1 MNEITLKIGKNGT
14 YKNISKLAKT
24 VSVTGRRGDAPRTL
38 SATLSDSEQ
47 FARASANS
55 GEGQQVFF
63 YFNKK
68 EIFRG
73 LLMTDSRNSQ
83 RTLSIKAYDNCIYL
97 CNNKSSFSFKKKSA
111 TYIFKYCLKKL
122 GLPLGSAVKTGHTI
136 GELVKKNTTYWDVI
150 EDALSQTYYATGI
163 RYYVSSEK
171 GKIYL
176 RKRQEQTSMPILSLD
191 SNIQSYDMSRSIYKT
206 RTRLTLIT
214 SKKAK
219 KGSFVNSSLE
229 KKIGKFAD
237 IQTVDGD
244 VTKTELNQ
252 KISTFKKDTSIVDQE
267 LSVTATGD
275 MRCISGKCAYVQIS
289 PIWAKRIMFI
299 EEDTHTFE
307 NGHHK
312 MSLKLS
318 YEKTSGTSSGGS
330 SSSEGK
336 APKYK
341 VTANSG
347 LNLRSAPNSGVIATM
362 PKGTVVTS
370 DGESKNGWY
379 HVKYDGKWGYAYSSW
394 LTQV

>member
-14 YKNISKLAKT
+14 YKNISELIQK

-38 SATLSDSEQ
+38 SATLFDSEQ
-47 FARASANS
+47 FVRASANS

-63 YFNKK
+63 YCDKS

-73 LLMTDSRNSQ
+73 LLMTDSRSSK
-83 RTLSIKAYDNCIYL
+83 RTLTIKAYDNCVYL
-97 CNNKSSFSFKKKSA
+97 CNNKGSFSFKKKSA

-122 GLPLGSAVKTGHTI
+122 GLPLGSAVNTGHII

-206 RTRLTLIT
+206 RTRLTLVT
-214 SKKAK
+214 SKNAK

-237 IQTVDGD
+237 IQTVDED

-275 MRCISGKCAYVQIS
+275 TRCVSGKCAYVQIS
-289 PIWAKRIMFI
+289 PIGAKRIMFI

-307 NGHHK
+307 NGYHK

-318 YEKTSGTSSGGS
+318 YEKT
-330 SSSEGK
+330 K
-336 APKYK
+336 
-341 VTANSG
+341 
-347 LNLRSAPNSGVIATM
+347 
-362 PKGTVVTS
+362 
-370 DGESKNGWY
+370 
-379 HVKYDGKWGYAYSSW
+379 
-394 LTQV
+394 

>member
-1 MNEITLKIGKNGT
+1 ME
-14 YKNISKLAKT
+14 
-24 VSVTGRRGDAPRTL
+24 
-38 SATLSDSEQ
+38 
-47 FARASANS
+47 
-55 GEGQQVFF
+55 
-63 YFNKK
+63 
-68 EIFRG
+68 
-73 LLMTDSRNSQ
+73 MTDSRSSK
-83 RTLSIKAYDNCIYL
+83 RTLTIKAYDNCVYL
-97 CNNKSSFSFKKKSA
+97 CNNKGSFSFKKKSA

-122 GLPLGSAVKTGHTI
+122 GLPLGSAVNTGHII

-176 RKRQEQTSMPILSLD
+176 RKRQEQTSMPILSLN

-206 RTRLTLIT
+206 RTRLTLVT
-214 SKKAK
+214 SKNAK

-237 IQTVDGD
+237 IQTVDED

-275 MRCISGKCAYVQIS
+275 TRCVSGKCAYVQIS
-289 PIWAKRIMFI
+289 PIGAKRIMFI

-312 MSLKLS
+312 MNLKLS
-318 YEKTSGTSSGGS
+318 YEKT
-330 SSSEGK
+330 K
-336 APKYK
+336 
-341 VTANSG
+341 
-347 LNLRSAPNSGVIATM
+347 
-362 PKGTVVTS
+362 
-370 DGESKNGWY
+370 
-379 HVKYDGKWGYAYSSW
+379 
-394 LTQV
+394 

>member
-1 MNEITLKIGKNGT
+1 MNKITLKIGKNGT
-14 YKNISKLAKT
+14 YKNISELIQK

-38 SATLSDSEQ
+38 SATLFDSEQ

-63 YFNKK
+63 YCDKS

-73 LLMTDSRNSQ
+73 LLMTDSRSSK
-83 RTLSIKAYDNCIYL
+83 RTLTIKAYDNCVYL
-97 CNNKSSFSFKKKSA
+97 CNNKGSFSFKKKSA
-111 TYIFKYCLKKL
+111 TYIFEYCLKKL
-122 GLPLGSAVKTGHTI
+122 GLPLGSVVNTGHII

-176 RKRQEQTSMPILSLD
+176 RKRQEQTSMPILSLN

-206 RTRLTLIT
+206 RTRLTLVT
-214 SKKAK
+214 SKNAK

-237 IQTVDGD
+237 IQTVDED

-275 MRCISGKCAYVQIS
+275 TRCVSGKCAYVQIS
-289 PIWAKRIMFI
+289 PIGAKRIMFI

-312 MSLKLS
+312 MNLKLS
-318 YEKTSGTSSGGS
+318 YEKT
-330 SSSEGK
+330 K
-336 APKYK
+336 
-341 VTANSG
+341 
-347 LNLRSAPNSGVIATM
+347 
-362 PKGTVVTS
+362 
-370 DGESKNGWY
+370 
-379 HVKYDGKWGYAYSSW
+379 
-394 LTQV
+394 